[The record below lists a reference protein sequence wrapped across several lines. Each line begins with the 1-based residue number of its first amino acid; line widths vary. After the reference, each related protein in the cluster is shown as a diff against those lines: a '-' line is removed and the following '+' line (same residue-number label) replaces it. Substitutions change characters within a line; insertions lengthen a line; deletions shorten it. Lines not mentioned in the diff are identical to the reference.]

1 VAKGRPTTETCS
13 LVKSPQ
19 PAPWHY
25 EIPPTNYRLPLKS
38 ICQAPKQ
45 VFQKKHTEDFQ
56 IGNDVM
62 LWDCNPSRDI
72 LEKRKTRY
80 LVLLYFKYYYKLQIH
95 NQSIIPIFN
104 ICVLYFLND
113 LFRI

>member
-1 VAKGRPTTETCS
+1 
-13 LVKSPQ
+13 
-19 PAPWHY
+19 
-25 EIPPTNYRLPLKS
+25 
-38 ICQAPKQ
+38 
-45 VFQKKHTEDFQ
+45 
-56 IGNDVM
+56 M